1 MPTSNTRPN
10 TMNLDLGALEA
21 NVAEVRRRLQP
32 RVAIIASVKANAYGH
47 GIVAVGRRLEAV
59 GVEVLATGSFSDA
72 IAMRE
77 AGISTP
83 ILMMGGALPT
93 AVPEL
98 LRHDL
103 ILTVHNQEL
112 AEAVTAS
119 ATKPTQIYVK
129 VDCGF
134 GRLGVPLQEAHK
146 FVLDLA
152 RIPNLEIGGLYTHL
166 PFSDDTGRDWARDGI
181 AKFDDLVARLAIAGL
196 TIPVTQ
202 ARASAALLAGIEDSC
217 TAVSPG
223 AFLYGLSPLV
233 PGIADTLVLR
243 PVMTRIQTR
252 LIQVSPGA
260 SQYGGGCRKS
270 RNGATG
276 VVPFGRVDG
285 NRAPADGAGAFM
297 LVGNAKAP
305 VLSVSLEHAVLDISA
320 VPNPVVGDA
329 VIVMG
334 HHGDRGIALEDI
346 ARWQGVGVND
356 VLMSFND
363 RIVQSMRRSESAML

>member
-10 TMNLDLGALEA
+10 TMNLDLGPLEA

-129 VDCGF
+129 VDCVF

-363 RIVQSMRRSESAML
+363 RIVQSMR